1 MFVLSIGVLSIALT
15 DLNALK
21 CIASTPRV
29 HLKYAFHDVL
39 HVLEVYSSIYLL
51 MNTNL
56 KDKYILQSIYFM
68 KSTTSILLQVYTW
81 GF

>member
-1 MFVLSIGVLSIALT
+1 MFVLSIGVLSIAVT
-15 DLNALK
+15 DLNTLK

-56 KDKYILQSIYFM
+56 KDKYIL
-68 KSTTSILLQVYTW
+68 KSK
-81 GF
+81 